1 MSPPRRSSCYLRRL
15 LVLPNEGE
23 TELLY
28 GEPPEASS
36 IAAGEAGFS
45 TASAFRTQQ
54 DPPGVRNRLLQGR
67 STNRHHSNSGAKQ
80 RGRST
85 EEEVCEILRD
95 AVRSEPKKILPGR
108 LFRGIGLEED
118 VGWGSQPAKP
128 ATFDHPRCTKVLS
141 VMMRITIEPP
151 SSAGFGAQR
160 PASVWKTT
168 ITIFEIRF
176 SLLGRG
182 CRRDRL
188 EDAFDIA
195 IDEILGRRVL
205 PLDRTAAAIAAK
217 QRQVGRRARSATCK
231 RWYWRCSQRGGRHT
245 QHSPGILLVDP
256 YGRDLCGAERYGHR
270 LSSHLEAGA
279 YMGNGS

>member
-45 TASAFRTQQ
+45 TARAFRTQQ

-141 VMMRITIEPP
+141 VMMRITVEPAVERWVRCTA
-151 SSAGFGAQR
+151 AGI
-160 PASVWKTT
+160 SLEDDHHN
-168 ITIFEIRF
+168 FEIRF

-195 IDEILGRRVL
+195 IDEILGRRV
-205 PLDRTAAAIAAK
+205 
-217 QRQVGRRARSATCK
+217 VGAR
-231 RWYWRCSQRGGRHT
+231 
-245 QHSPGILLVDP
+245 
-256 YGRDLCGAERYGHR
+256 
-270 LSSHLEAGA
+270 
-279 YMGNGS
+279 